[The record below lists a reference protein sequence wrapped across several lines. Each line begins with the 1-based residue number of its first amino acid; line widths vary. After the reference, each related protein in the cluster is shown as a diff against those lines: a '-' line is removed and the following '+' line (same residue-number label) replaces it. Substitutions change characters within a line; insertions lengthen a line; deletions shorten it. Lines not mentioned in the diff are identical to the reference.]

1 MCHFLS
7 NFADMKNQRIILLFL
22 GLIALSIVGCHHVEP
37 NYDSRLVAADS
48 FLRCNKPD
56 SALQLL
62 HAIDARS
69 LSGDGN
75 CAYHALLLT
84 QAQYRCYEDITSDSV
99 INIASD
105 YYQQHAGER
114 EKLTRAYIYKG
125 ALMDVL
131 GFPEAAM
138 THFKQAVATAAPD
151 DHFNLGYA
159 LLRIGCLYRDCL
171 VADSSYIGTLKE
183 ALCHFSQIP
192 DSLYVMNC
200 LSTLGNSY
208 AAWEVDDSA
217 LVYLERADMLAK
229 AMQQTAIEQLN
240 LEYIADLKMFSHD
253 VNDIV
258 QAKDIALSLL
268 AGGDFAETEH
278 EHLLLVASYT
288 LARLHKPDSASYY
301 LNQVEKNHLS
311 DGSRVLYNYC
321 FAELAICHGDMDQFR
336 SFFQRADDISDS
348 LLSNSMQRQ
357 LRDVE
362 AKYDNESLK
371 YQTLKYRTNWL
382 LSLLGV
388 ALAICALAIVVMVMR
403 RMLASR
409 QRQLRENEDTIERLN
424 NDIGHLTA
432 QLNANQV
439 MSEDLKQTIRHQI
452 EVFSDLIEMHSTQS
466 AYSPKKFSDKFER
479 AYRMNLP
486 DNSFWEGIRA
496 YADSQLNGII
506 TRTIEDHPLLSET
519 DVNFLS
525 LYCIDLPTTV
535 IMACMGY
542 REPHSAYNKKRRVA
556 KTLGYENDLDDYV
569 LLFKDSGL

>member
-1 MCHFLS
+1 
-7 NFADMKNQRIILLFL
+7 MKNQRIILLFL
-22 GLIALSIVGCHHVEP
+22 GLIALSIAGCHHGKP
-37 NYDSRLVAADS
+37 DYDSRLVAADS
-48 FLRCNKPD
+48 LLRCNKPD

-99 INIASD
+99 INIALD
-105 YYQQHAGER
+105 YYQHHAGER

-125 ALMDVL
+125 AVMDVL
-131 GFPEAAM
+131 GYPEAAM
-138 THFKQAVATAAPD
+138 THFKRAEATAAPD

-171 VADSSYIGTLKE
+171 AADSLDVISLKE
-183 ALCHFSQIP
+183 ALYHFCQIP
-192 DSLYVMNC
+192 DSLYILNC

-208 AAWEVDDSA
+208 AARSINDRA
-217 LVYLERADMLAK
+217 LVYLERADTLAK
-229 AMQQTAIEQLN
+229 AMHQTAIEQLN

-278 EHLLLVASYT
+278 DHLLLVASYT

-301 LNQVEKNHLS
+301 LNQADRYRLKDEMRIFYL
-311 DGSRVLYNYC
+311 RC
-321 FAELAICHGDMDQFR
+321 QAELALCLGEIEQYRQF
-336 SFFQRADDISDS
+336 SEQAYDISDS
-348 LLSNSMQRQ
+348 LLSNSMQQQ

-506 TRTIEDHPLLSET
+506 TRTMEDHPSLSET